1 MVFRIF
7 YFITTG
13 IIAPFIRNYYL
24 RMKNVFFFL
33 SLFLATTSGFS
44 QQFQVSGTVT
54 RGELPLEG
62 ALIRVEGES
71 LYTQT
76 SANGNYSLSLE
87 EGTYNLIFSYGNKK
101 RVRIDLTEDMVL
113 NVDMNDAEEILDE
126 VFLSAVRV
134 TASSPITY
142 SNLSNEEIEDRNLGQ
157 DIPSLMQ
164 YMPSVVTTSDAGAG
178 IGYSSIR
185 VRGTEAR
192 GINVTINGIPYND
205 AESQGTFWVNLG
217 DFASSVEDLQLQR
230 GVGTS
235 TNGAGAFGASI
246 NILTDRY
253 NYEPSAEIANSFGS
267 YNTRKHTVKFSTG
280 LFKDHWEFS
289 GRASVIK
296 SDGYIDRASTDLKSY
311 FFQGAYVGET
321 TLIKALTFG
330 GSEVTY
336 QAWDGIDEDQLEE
349 DRRFNPAGAYEDDEG
364 NLQFYDNHVDDYKQ
378 DHFQLL
384 WNERYGNGWSSN
396 LALHY
401 TYGRGFYESYRAG
414 EDLEYYN
421 LEPFMAN
428 GEEVTES
435 DLITQKWLDNDFYG
449 TTFNVEYENEELEI
463 IAGGAWNNY
472 EGDHFGEVIFT
483 RFAPSLP
490 FHRYYDN
497 ESQKSDFSLFGKAT
511 YAISNDL
518 SLYGDLQL
526 RRIHYEVNG
535 LEEGNV
541 PFIVDD
547 THTFFNPKAGFTYS
561 FSETS
566 RLYFSFAR
574 AHREPNRTDYE
585 AGNPEPEEL
594 NDYELGWRFMS
605 GILQLNANLY
615 YMDYR
620 NQLVLTG
627 ELNNV
632 GAPIRRNSG
641 NSYRLGLELDAV
653 VRLHPKFSWRPNVA
667 ISRNKNDEWFANW
680 DGELRNFGRTDIS
693 YSPEVIAGN
702 IFEYRPVDGLEIKFL
717 TKYVGEQ
724 YMSNLENE
732 ASLLESYFV
741 NDLNFQY
748 TWKKAPLFEEVV
760 FTGLI
765 NNIFNEEYVSN
776 GYYYTYDW
784 DGVTYDGAG
793 YYPQATRNFLVGMTL
808 RF

>member
-1 MVFRIF
+1 
-7 YFITTG
+7 
-13 IIAPFIRNYYL
+13 
-24 RMKNVFFFL
+24 MKNVFFTLSFLLL
-33 SLFLATTSGFS
+33 SLPVFS
-44 QQFQVSGTVT
+44 QEFSVSGTVT
-54 RGELPLEG
+54 DGNSPLPGVLVSAENSSTFTSTNSRGEYILKLDAG
-62 ALIRVEGES
+62 KHL
-71 LYTQT
+71 
-76 SANGNYSLSLE
+76 
-87 EGTYNLIFSYGNKK
+87 LIFSFGNQKK
-101 RVRIDLTEDMVL
+101 IEIDLAQDMVL
-113 NVDMNDAEEILDE
+113 NVDMSDAQEVLDE

-134 TASSPITY
+134 TADSPITF

-157 DIPSLMQ
+157 DIPALMQ
-164 YMPSVVTTSDAGAG
+164 YLPGVVMTSDAGAG

-185 VRGTEAR
+185 VRGTESR
-192 GINVTINGIPYND
+192 GINVTINGVPYND

-235 TNGAGAFGASI
+235 TNGAGAFGASL

-253 NYEPSAEIANSFGS
+253 SYKPSAEVANSFGS
-267 YNTRKHTVKFSTG
+267 YNTQKHTVKFSTG
-280 LFKDHWEFS
+280 IFDDHWEFS

-311 FFQGAYVGET
+311 FFQGSYIGET
-321 TLIKALTFG
+321 SLIKALTFG

-336 QAWDGIDEDQLEE
+336 QAWDGIDAEQLEA

-364 NLQFYDNHVDDYKQ
+364 NLAFYENHVDDYKQ

-414 EDLEYYN
+414 KDLADYG
-421 LEPFMAN
+421 LEPFTAN
-428 GEEVTES
+428 GEEITETDLVTK
-435 DLITQKWLDNDFYG
+435 KWLVNDFYG
-449 TTFNVEYENEELEI
+449 TTFNVQYIQEDLEV

-472 EGDHFGEVIFT
+472 EGDHFGEIIYA
-483 RFAPSLP
+483 RFAPTLP
-490 FHRYYDN
+490 LQRYYDN
-497 ESQKSDFSLFGKAT
+497 RSQKSDFNVFSKAT
-511 YAISNDL
+511 FAVSDEL
-518 SLYGDLQL
+518 SLYADLQV
-526 RRIHYEVNG
+526 RKIHYKVNG
-535 LEEGNV
+535 VEEGDV

-547 THTFFNPKAGFTYS
+547 DHTFFNPKMGATYK
-561 FSETS
+561 FSEAS

-594 NDYELGWRFMS
+594 NDYELGWRYAAEGF
-605 GILQLNANLY
+605 QLNSNLY

-627 ELNNV
+627 ELNDV

-653 VRLHPKFSWRPNVA
+653 VKLLPKLTWRPNLA
-667 ISRNKNDEWFANW
+667 ISRNKNDEWFAEW
-680 DGELRNFGRTDIS
+680 DGQLVNFGKTDIS
-693 YSPEVIAGN
+693 YSPDVVAGN
-702 IFEYRPVDGLEIKFL
+702 ILEYRPVDGMEIKFL
-717 TKYVGEQ
+717 SKYVGEQ

-732 ASLLESYFV
+732 AALLKDYWV
-741 NDLNFQY
+741 HDLNLQY
-748 TWKKAPLFEEVV
+748 TWRTAPLFEAVV
-760 FTGLI
+760 FTGLV
-765 NNIFNEEYVSN
+765 NNIFSKEYVSN

-784 DGVTYDGAG
+784 DGITYDGAG

-808 RF
+808 KF

>member
-1 MVFRIF
+1 
-7 YFITTG
+7 
-13 IIAPFIRNYYL
+13 
-24 RMKNVFFFL
+24 MKNVFSILSFFL
-33 SLFLATTSGFS
+33 FALSAYS
-44 QQFQVSGTVT
+44 QEFQVSGTVT
-54 RGELPLEG
+54 DGNSQLPGVLV
-62 ALIRVEGES
+62 RVENS
-71 LYTQT
+71 SKFTQT
-76 SANGNYSLSLE
+76 NSAGNYALQLE
-87 EGTYNLIFSYGNKK
+87 AGEHQLIFSFGNQK
-101 RVRIDLTEDMVL
+101 RIRIDLSEDMIL
-113 NVDMNDAEEILDE
+113 NVDMSDAQEVLNE

-134 TASSPITY
+134 TANSPITF

-157 DIPSLMQ
+157 DIPALMQ
-164 YMPSVVTTSDAGAG
+164 YLPGVVMTSDAGAG

-185 VRGTEAR
+185 VRGTESR
-192 GINVTINGIPYND
+192 GINVTINGVPYND

-235 TNGAGAFGASI
+235 TNGAGAFGASL

-253 NYEPSAEIANSFGS
+253 SYEPSAEIANSFGS

-280 LFKDHWEFS
+280 IFDDHWEFS

-311 FFQGAYVGET
+311 FFQGSYIGET
-321 TLIKALTFG
+321 SLIKALTFG

-336 QAWDGIDEDQLEE
+336 QAWDGIDADQLEE
-349 DRRFNPAGAYEDDEG
+349 NRRFNPAGAYEDDQG
-364 NLQFYDNHVDDYKQ
+364 NLAFYDNHVDDYKQ

-414 EDLEYYN
+414 EDLLEYGI
-421 LEPFMAN
+421 EPFTAN
-428 GEEVTES
+428 GAEVTES
-435 DLITQKWLDNDFYG
+435 DLVTKKWLVNDFYG
-449 TTFNVEYENEELEI
+449 TTFNVQYQQEGLEV

-472 EGDHFGEVIFT
+472 EGDHFGEIIHA

-490 FHRYYDN
+490 LQRYYDN
-497 ESQKSDFSLFGKAT
+497 QSKKSDFNVFSKAT
-511 YAISNDL
+511 IEVSEKL

-526 RRIHYEVNG
+526 RRIHYEVDG
-535 LEEGNV
+535 VEEENV

-547 THTFFNPKAGFTYS
+547 AHTFFNPKAGLTYR
-561 FSETS
+561 FSESS

-594 NDYELGWRFMS
+594 NDYELGWRYASEKF
-605 GILQLNANLY
+605 QLNSNLY

-627 ELNNV
+627 ELNDV
-632 GAPIRRNSG
+632 GSPIRRNSG

-653 VRLHPKFSWRPNVA
+653 VMLHPKFSWRPNIA
-667 ISRNKNDEWFANW
+667 ISRNKNDEWYAPW
-680 DGELRNFGRTDIS
+680 DGELVNFGKTDIS
-693 YSPEVIAGN
+693 YSPDIVAGN
-702 IFEYRPVDGLEIKFL
+702 ILEYRPIDGLEIKFL

-732 ASLLESYFV
+732 AALLEDYLV
-741 NDLNFQY
+741 HDLNVQY
-748 TWKKAPLFEEVV
+748 TWRKAPVFDAVV

-765 NNIFNEEYVSN
+765 NNIFSEEYVSN

-784 DGVTYDGAG
+784 DGTTYDGAG

-808 RF
+808 KF

>member
-1 MVFRIF
+1 MKHVFLIF
-7 YFITTG
+7 S
-13 IIAPFIRNYYL
+13 
-24 RMKNVFFFL
+24 FFL
-33 SLFLATTSGFS
+33 VAISGFS
-44 QQFQVSGTVT
+44 QEFRVSGTVT
-54 RGELPLEG
+54 SGDKPLEG
-62 ALIRVEGES
+62 AVVRVEGS
-71 LYTQT
+71 SQFTQT
-76 SANGNYSLSLE
+76 SAGGKYSFTLD
-87 EGTYNLIFSYGNKK
+87 EGVHHLIFSFGNKK
-101 RVRIDLTEDMVL
+101 RVRIDLSEDMVL
-113 NVDMNDAEEILDE
+113 NVDMSDAEELLDE

-134 TASSPITY
+134 SAASPITY

-164 YMPSVVTTSDAGAG
+164 YMPGVVTTSDAGAG

-235 TNGAGAFGASI
+235 TNGAGAFGASL

-280 LFKDHWEFS
+280 IFDDHWEFN

-311 FFQGAYVGET
+311 FFQGSYIGET
-321 TLIKALTFG
+321 TLVKALTFG

-336 QAWDGIDEDQLEE
+336 QAWDGIDGDQLKE
-349 DRRFNPAGAYEDDEG
+349 DRRFNPAGAYEDDQG
-364 NLQFYDNHVDDYKQ
+364 NLRFYDNHIDDYKQ

-396 LALHY
+396 IALHY
-401 TYGRGFYESYRAG
+401 TYGRGFYESYRAE
-414 EDLEYYN
+414 EDLEAYN
-421 LEPFMAN
+421 LEPFTAN
-428 GEEVTES
+428 GEEIAQS
-435 DLITQKWLDNDFYG
+435 DLVTKKWLVNDFYG
-449 TTFNVEYENEELEI
+449 TTFNVQYENENLEV

-490 FHRYYDN
+490 LHRYYEN
-497 ESQKSDFSLFGKAT
+497 NAEKSDFNLFGKVT
-511 YAISNDL
+511 YALRDNL
-518 SLYGDLQL
+518 ALYGDLQL
-526 RRIHYEVNG
+526 RKINYEVNG
-535 LEEGNV
+535 FEEENA
-541 PFIVDD
+541 PFIVNDS
-547 THTFFNPKAGFTYS
+547 HTFFNPKSGLTYE
-561 FSETS
+561 FSEAS

-574 AHREPNRTDYE
+574 AHREPNRSDYE

-594 NDYELGWRFMS
+594 NDYELGWRFATDKF
-605 GILQLNANLY
+605 QLNSNLY

-627 ELNNV
+627 ELNDV

-667 ISRNKNDEWFANW
+667 ISRNKNDDWFASW
-680 DGELRNFGRTDIS
+680 DGELRSFGKTDIS
-693 YSPEVIAGN
+693 YSPGIIAGN
-702 IFEYRPVDGLEIKFL
+702 ILEYRPVEGLEIKFL
-717 TKYVGEQ
+717 SKYVGEQ

-741 NDLNFQY
+741 NDINLQY
-748 TWKKAPLFEEVV
+748 TWSNAPLFKEIV

-765 NNIFNEEYVSN
+765 NNIFSEEYVSN

-784 DGVTYDGAG
+784 DGVTYDGVG
-793 YYPQATRNFLVGMTL
+793 YYPQATRNFLAGVTL